1 MAASFYLGLLKNVL
15 TDQIHHPSAARLD
28 GKDWPELGFTMIGVQ
43 RLENL
48 QHCIESIIREN
59 IPGDF
64 LEAGVWKGGAA
75 MLMKG
80 MLMEAGDQNRS
91 VWLADS
97 FRGLPPPKVDYPA
110 DAGDTH
116 HEHKALAVPLA
127 AVQENFRRLG
137 LLDARVRFVEGWFH
151 ETLPDCPVERLALL
165 RLDGDMYE
173 STIVTLQSL
182 YDRISPGG
190 YVIVDD
196 YGYLESCRKAVHDF
210 LDSRNLAPDIK
221 QIDWTGVFWR
231 KPM

>member
-1 MAASFYLGLLKNVL
+1 MAASLYLTLLKNVIA
-15 TDQIHHPSAARLD
+15 DQIHYPSAARLD

-43 RLENL
+43 RLENV
-48 QHCIESIIREN
+48 QHCVESIIQEN

-80 MLMEAGDQNRS
+80 MLMEAGDQNRN

-97 FRGLPPPKVDYPA
+97 FRGLPPPKADYPA

-116 HEHKALAVPLA
+116 YKHKALAVSLA
-127 AVQENFRRLG
+127 TVQENFRRLG
-137 LLDARVRFVEGWFH
+137 LLDENVHFIEGWFD
-151 ETLPDCPVERLALL
+151 ETLPNCPVQRLALL

-190 YVIVDD
+190 YIIVDD

-210 LDSRNLAPDIK
+210 LDSRHLAPDIK

-231 KPM
+231 KAG